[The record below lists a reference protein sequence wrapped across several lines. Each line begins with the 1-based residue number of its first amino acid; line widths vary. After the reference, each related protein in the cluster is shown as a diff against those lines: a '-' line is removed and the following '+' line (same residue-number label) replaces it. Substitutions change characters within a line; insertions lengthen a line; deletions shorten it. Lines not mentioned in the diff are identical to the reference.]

1 MPDPRIIPAGLYQ
14 SSLDFLKDPFG
25 IAVAMPKA
33 RNRLNTD
40 IVESSV
46 VPSGNAWMVVVE
58 GKGVL
63 YDGGDENV
71 ARNCFEDHLPDEE
84 DMDAPC
90 VYLFCEGKLVDHDD
104 PDLEPEGE
112 DEEDGEE
119 GEEDDE

>member
-1 MPDPRIIPAGLYQ
+1 
-14 SSLDFLKDPFG
+14 
-25 IAVAMPKA
+25 MPKA

-46 VPSGNAWMVVVE
+46 VPSGNDWMVVVE

-63 YDGGDENV
+63 YDGGDESV
-71 ARNCFEDHLPDEE
+71 ARNCFDDHLPAED

-104 PDLEPEGE
+104 PDLEPEDDDG
-112 DEEDGEE
+112 GEE
-119 GEEDDE
+119 GEGDGEGDEE

>member
-1 MPDPRIIPAGLYQ
+1 
-14 SSLDFLKDPFG
+14 
-25 IAVAMPKA
+25 MPKA

-46 VPSGNAWMVVVE
+46 VPSGDAWMVVVE

-71 ARNCFEDHLPDEE
+71 ARNCFEDHLPAED

-104 PDLEPEGE
+104 PDLEPDDDDGDGDGEGE
-112 DEEDGEE
+112 GEGDEE
-119 GEEDDE
+119 